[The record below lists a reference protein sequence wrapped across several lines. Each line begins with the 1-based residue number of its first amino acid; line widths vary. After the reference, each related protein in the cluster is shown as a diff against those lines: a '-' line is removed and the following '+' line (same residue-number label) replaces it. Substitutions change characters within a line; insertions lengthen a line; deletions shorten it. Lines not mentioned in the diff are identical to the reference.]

1 MGSTLG
7 SFRFP
12 QGLMGRKVRVSLFS
26 GAEGAGRGVDGR
38 MKEHPKPRTN
48 HQVLKQRLWDIWGT
62 VAGEDD

>member
-1 MGSTLG
+1 M
-7 SFRFP
+7 
-12 QGLMGRKVRVSLFS
+12 MGRKVRVSLFS

-48 HQVLKQRLWDIWGT
+48 HQVLKQRLWDIWGK